1 VKDFGIGIAGG
12 TADRPMSGSNGV
24 VMAEGVG
31 GKGAC
36 PSRVSVR
43 VEDAIRA

>member
-1 VKDFGIGIAGG
+1 MKDFGIGIAGG
-12 TADRPMSGSNGV
+12 TADRQMSGRNGV
-24 VMAEGVG
+24 VIGERVG
-31 GKGAC
+31 EKGAS